1 MADYVVTL
9 TGKDNLSQT
18 IKQVKGELN
27 TVGQAAKGIDAIGQK
42 FDKIKSSSAPL
53 KKQLK
58 DLQGIMAQM
67 NLKGLSGTEQF
78 TEIAQY
84 AGQLK
89 DAISDASAATKRF
102 ADDTFALSAAG
113 DAMQMIAASGSVATG
128 VMGAFGVESDKVQQA
143 ILKVQSSL
151 AILNGVQ
158 TIANKL
164 NKDSALLQY
173 VKAARLKLATAAQ
186 NQQTAATNA
195 GTIAQIKNNLAVL
208 ANPYVAAAA
217 AIAALA
223 AAVIYYTSKAN
234 EMTDAEKGVKEALE
248 TSQKAHL
255 SGLEAY
261 KKTEMELQQLRVTL
275 DKFKGSK
282 EQEKKLVD
290 ELNSKYGNSL
300 GKYKDLDSWKKAL
313 ANTSYYYCK
322 VMQAEAK
329 LAALNAEA
337 YSAWAKAMA
346 GEDVEQ
352 NMAKFKALQAYA
364 NDALDDVMFYKD
376 QLRIAQNLSGAVVSS
391 GSGKSSTKSTHTTKT
406 TNKTENK
413 IDYDTGSLAEYQA
426 RLKEINDQLSKKNLS
441 LQDEN
446 RLLREAAALE
456 ERIALINRARDN
468 IKSGALE
475 KALKPSLAGI
485 ELNPTIPADKL
496 QAAMEKLQAQLDKM
510 HPHVT
515 IETTIDKMQKDLER
529 GGFLLEKFGDAA
541 QSLSSIT
548 DDEGTAV
555 AGIIAK
561 AVAQIALGAATAT
574 AQAAELGPWAWI
586 AFGATAIAE
595 MIAMISQIHSATGYA
610 TGGIIGGTSYSG
622 DRLVA
627 RVNSGE
633 MVLNKRQQTNL
644 FNAIASG
651 RIGNGGNV
659 VACDFRLRGSDIYGA
674 LKNYSAVKG
683 KSGINTGIL

>member
-9 TGKDNLSQT
+9 TGKDNLSNT
-18 IKQVKGELN
+18 IKQVKTELN
-27 TVGQAAKGIDAIGQK
+27 SVGAATKGIDAIGQK
-42 FDKIKSSSAPL
+42 FEKIKGSTAPL

-78 TEIAQY
+78 TEIARY
-84 AGQLK
+84 AGTLK
-89 DAISDASAATKRF
+89 DAMNDAAQATKRF
-102 ADDTFALSAAG
+102 SDDTFALTAAG
-113 DAMQMIAASGSVATG
+113 DAMQMFAAGGSIATG

-164 NKDSALLQY
+164 NKDSALLHY
-173 VKAARLKLATAAQ
+173 IKAARLKLVTAAQ
-186 NQQTAATNA
+186 TQQTAATNA

-217 AIAALA
+217 ALAALA
-223 AAVIYYTSKAN
+223 AAVVYYTSKAN

-261 KKTEMELQQLRVTL
+261 KKNEMELNQLKITL

-346 GEDVEQ
+346 GEDVEE
-352 NMAKFKALQAYA
+352 NMAKFKALQSFA

-376 QLRIAQNLSGAVVSS
+376 QLRIAQNLSGAVVST
-391 GSGKSSTKSTHTTKT
+391 GSKTSKSTHTTKTT

-426 RLKEINDQLSKKNLS
+426 RLKEINDQLVKKKLS
-441 LQDEN
+441 QEEEN
-446 RLLREAAALE
+446 KLLREAAALE
-456 ERIALINRARDN
+456 ERIALINRAREN

-475 KALKPSLAGI
+475 KALKPSLVGI

-610 TGGIIGGTSYSG
+610 TGGIIGGTSYSV
-622 DRLVA
+622 DKLVA

-644 FNAIASG
+644 FNAIDSG
-651 RIGNGGNV
+651 RIGNGGDIASV
-659 VACDFRLRGSDIYGA
+659 SFRLRGADIYGA
-674 LKNYSAVKG
+674 LKNYSAIKG
-683 KSGINTGIL
+683 KSGITTGIV

>member
-27 TVGQAAKGIDAIGQK
+27 GVGAATTKIDAIGQK
-42 FDKIKSSSAPL
+42 FEKIKTSTAPL

-58 DLQGIMAQM
+58 DLNGIMAQM

-78 TEIAQY
+78 TEIAKY

-89 DAISDASAATKRF
+89 NAMNDAAMATKRF
-102 ADDTFALSAAG
+102 ADDTFALTAAG
-113 DAMQMIAASGSVATG
+113 DAMQMFAATGTVATG

-143 ILKVQSSL
+143 ILKVQSAL

-164 NKDSALLQY
+164 NKDSALLHY
-173 VKAARLKLATAAQ
+173 IKAARMKLATAAQ
-186 NQQTAATNA
+186 SQQTAATNA

-217 AIAALA
+217 ALAALA
-223 AAVIYYTSKAN
+223 AAVVYYTAKAN

-248 TSQKAHL
+248 TTQKAHL

-261 KKTEMELQQLRVTL
+261 KKNEMELNQLRTTL

-346 GEDVEQ
+346 GEDVEK
-352 NMAKFKALQAYA
+352 NMEKFKTLQQYA
-364 NDALDDVMFYKD
+364 NDALDDVMFYRD
-376 QLRIAQNLSGAVVSS
+376 QLRIAQNNAGAVVSGKS
-391 GSGKSSTKSTHTTKT
+391 GSKSTHTTKTT

-413 IDYDTGSLAEYQA
+413 IDYQTGSVAELQA
-426 RLKEINDQLSKKNLS
+426 QLKAINDKLQKQKLSQEEINK
-441 LQDEN
+441 
-446 RLLREAAALE
+446 LLREAAELE
-456 ERIALINRARDN
+456 KRIAIINTGREN
-468 IKSGALE
+468 IKSGALD
-475 KALKPSLAGI
+475 KALKPQMTGL
-485 ELNPTIPADKL
+485 ELTPIIPDDKL
-496 QAAMEKLQAQLDKM
+496 QKELDKLM
-510 HPHVT
+510 ERIRKVHPHIN
-515 IETTIDKMQKDLER
+515 IETNIGKMQKDLEK

-541 QSLSSIT
+541 SSLSSIT

-595 MIAMISQIHSATGYA
+595 MIAMISSIHSATGYA
-610 TGGIIGGTSYSG
+610 TGGIIGGTSYNG
-622 DRLVA
+622 DKLIA

-651 RIGNGGNV
+651 RIGNGGEMSSV
-659 VACDFRLRGSDIYGA
+659 SFRLRGADIYGA
-674 LKNYSAVKG
+674 LKNYSAIKG
-683 KSGINTGIL
+683 KSGINTGIY